1 MANVICVGTVVYDQ
15 VFWVPAIPSAP
26 VKVVATAHG
35 VFAGGLAAT
44 AAVAIASLG
53 GKSTFFGR
61 VGRDAAGDDLRLL
74 LQQAGVDVTTLR
86 SVEGG
91 QTATSALLVDP
102 EGERLLAAF
111 PGAKLDI
118 GTNWLPLSMIAEAGC
133 VVCDIR
139 WPEGSSAS
147 ANAARRA
154 GVPTVLDAERAPPES
169 VSTLIKLVDHVIFSE
184 PALTAYTGLR
194 DHAAALRRVKE
205 ETPARLGV
213 TLGRGGVMLLAE
225 DRIETIQGHTVVVKD
240 TNGAGDV
247 FHGAYALAIAEG
259 AGPHEAA
266 TFANAAAA
274 VKCSLQRGWH
284 GMPSRDQVM
293 TLLKESSDA
302 DLPR

>member
-15 VFWVPAIPSAP
+15 VFWVPTIPSAP
-26 VKVVATAHG
+26 VKVLATAHG
-35 VFAGGLAAT
+35 IFGGGLAAT
-44 AAVAIASLG
+44 AAIAIASLG
-53 GKSTFFGR
+53 GQSTFVGR
-61 VGRDAAGDDLRLL
+61 VGRDAAGDALRFL

-118 GTNWLPLSMIAEAGC
+118 GTDWLPLSRIAEAGC

-139 WPEGSSAS
+139 WTEGSIAS
-147 ANAARRA
+147 ANAARLA
-154 GVPTVLDAERAPPES
+154 GVPTVLDAELAPAES
-169 VSTLIKLVDHVIFSE
+169 VSTLIRLVDHVIFSE
-184 PALTAYTGLR
+184 PALRAYTGLR

-205 ETPARLGV
+205 ETPAQLGV
-213 TLGRGGVMLLAE
+213 TLGRGGVVLLVE
-225 DRIETIQGHTVVVKD
+225 DRIETTHGHTVIVRD

-247 FHGAYALAIAEG
+247 FHGAYGLAIAEG
-259 AGPHEAA
+259 AGPREAA

-274 VKCSLQRGWH
+274 VKCSLRRGWH
-284 GMPSRDQVM
+284 GMPSRDQVT
-293 TLLKESSDA
+293 TLLKEPCDA
-302 DLPR
+302 TLPR